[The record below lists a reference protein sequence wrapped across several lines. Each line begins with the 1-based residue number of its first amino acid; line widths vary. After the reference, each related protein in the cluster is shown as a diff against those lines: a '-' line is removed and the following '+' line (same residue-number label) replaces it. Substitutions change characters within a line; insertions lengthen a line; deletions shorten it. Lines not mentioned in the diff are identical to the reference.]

1 MMRKDASFFM
11 EYACTKKNKV
21 PQEFHFI
28 YFLEINFA
36 LLFYSYCIIFKTS
49 PLPIRYKRH
58 VAFFLLVSWMARPR
72 PNWGRPAY
80 RVVHCDVASR
90 DSYFPFDSY
99 PSHSRYVISLAFQP
113 GLESLFN
120 TARHSPLFRSTLL
133 SSFRK
138 ENDARKRERGDLLNC
153 WLKSFASSPLRSY
166 TRSESLKIEGRMGI
180 NVNKSGVYIDIIWL
194 IYINTVSRCYCDY
207 CIRVS
212 IGNINE
218 QVKTMHVDG

>member
-1 MMRKDASFFM
+1 MHLFLWNMLARRKIKFL
-11 EYACTKKNKV
+11 KN
-21 PQEFHFI
+21 FI
-28 YFLEINFA
+28 LFIFWKLILR

-72 PNWGRPAY
+72 PKWGRPRRTAWCTATWH
-80 RVVHCDVASR
+80 RVTLISHLTPIRLTHVTLFHWRSNPVWS
-90 DSYFPFDSY
+90 
-99 PSHSRYVISLAFQP
+99 PSSTPRA
-113 GLESLFN
+113 
-120 TARHSPLFRSTLL
+120 TLL
-133 SSFRK
+133 SFALPSSRVFEKKTTR
-138 ENDARKRERGDLLNC
+138 ERERERGDLLNC

>member
-1 MMRKDASFFM
+1 MHLFLWNMLARRKIKFL
-11 EYACTKKNKV
+11 KN
-21 PQEFHFI
+21 FI
-28 YFLEINFA
+28 LFIFWKLILRYYSIRIALFSRLLLSQFDINSRFLNGT
-36 LLFYSYCIIFKTS
+36 TS
-49 PLPIRYKRH
+49 AKLRETT
-58 VAFFLLVSWMARPR
+58 
-72 PNWGRPAY
+72 AY

-166 TRSESLKIEGRMGI
+166 TRSESLKIE
-180 NVNKSGVYIDIIWL
+180 NK
-194 IYINTVSRCYCDY
+194 R
-207 CIRVS
+207 
-212 IGNINE
+212 
-218 QVKTMHVDG
+218 

>member
-1 MMRKDASFFM
+1 MEMMRKDASFFM

-49 PLPIRYKRH
+49 PLPIRYKLSFPEWHDLGQTEGDHGVPRG
-58 VAFFLLVSWMARPR
+58 ALRRGIAWLL
-72 PNWGRPAY
+72 
-80 RVVHCDVASR
+80 
-90 DSYFPFDSY
+90 FP
-99 PSHSRYVISLAFQP
+99 IW
-113 GLESLFN
+113 
-120 TARHSPLFRSTLL
+120 LL
-133 SSFRK
+133 SVSLTLRYFIGVPTRFGVPLQHRAPLSSLSLYPPLEFSKRK
-138 ENDARKRERGDLLNC
+138 RRERERERERGDLLNC

-194 IYINTVSRCYCDY
+194 IYINIVSRCYCDY

>member
-72 PNWGRPAY
+72 PKWGRPRRTAWCTATWH
-80 RVVHCDVASR
+80 RVTLISHLTPIRLTHVTLFHWRSNPVWS
-90 DSYFPFDSY
+90 
-99 PSHSRYVISLAFQP
+99 PSSTPRA
-113 GLESLFN
+113 
-120 TARHSPLFRSTLL
+120 TLL
-133 SSFRK
+133 SFALPSSRVFEKKTTR
-138 ENDARKRERGDLLNC
+138 ERERGGICLIVGWNLSLVHRFVRTLVLSR
-153 WLKSFASSPLRSY
+153 WKLR
-166 TRSESLKIEGRMGI
+166 I
-180 NVNKSGVYIDIIWL
+180 NVNKNGVYIDIIWL

-207 CIRVS
+207 CIWIS

>member
-1 MMRKDASFFM
+1 MEMMRKDASFFM

-138 ENDARKRERGDLLNC
+138 ENDARERERGRGGICLIVGWNLSLVHRFVRTLVLSR
-153 WLKSFASSPLRSY
+153 WKLRD
-166 TRSESLKIEGRMGI
+166 EWE
-180 NVNKSGVYIDIIWL
+180 
-194 IYINTVSRCYCDY
+194 
-207 CIRVS
+207 
-212 IGNINE
+212 
-218 QVKTMHVDG
+218 

>member
-1 MMRKDASFFM
+1 MHLFLWNMLARRKIKFL
-11 EYACTKKNKV
+11 KN
-21 PQEFHFI
+21 FI
-28 YFLEINFA
+28 LFIFWKLILR
-36 LLFYSYCIIFKTS
+36 LLFYLYCIIFKTS

-72 PNWGRPAY
+72 PKWGRP

-138 ENDARKRERGDLLNC
+138 ENDAREREREGGDLLNY

-207 CIRVS
+207 CIRVC
-212 IGNINE
+212 IENINE

>member
-1 MMRKDASFFM
+1 MK
-11 EYACTKKNKV
+11 YACTKKNKV

-36 LLFYSYCIIFKTS
+36 LLFYRIALFSRLLLSQFDINSRFLNGTTS
-49 PLPIRYKRH
+49 AKLRETT
-58 VAFFLLVSWMARPR
+58 
-72 PNWGRPAY
+72 AY

-166 TRSESLKIEGRMGI
+166 TRSESLKIE
-180 NVNKSGVYIDIIWL
+180 NK
-194 IYINTVSRCYCDY
+194 
-207 CIRVS
+207 
-212 IGNINE
+212 
-218 QVKTMHVDG
+218 